1 MPILPNLCIMG
12 KLENIQKLQGYFTGS
27 NLHQI
32 STIASLSHDI
42 IGGSKG
48 APRKSREVNVF
59 SPACLSFCLQG
70 KRFMWPLPMMHWIS
84 PPPTD
89 MIKLIQLRPHSTGK
103 PPALAPVQGPPA
115 PAPAS
120 NIWWP
125 RLEIGSNLFT
135 WVLTSG
141 GSRNPSFWNA
151 FLFIWLCGL
160 SNRESDL

>member
-1 MPILPNLCIMG
+1 MSILLNLCIMG
-12 KLENIQKLQGYFTGS
+12 KLENIQKLQGYFTGP

-48 APRKSREVNVF
+48 AQGKSREVNVF

-70 KRFMWPLPMMHWIS
+70 KGFMWPLPMMHWIS
-84 PPPTD
+84 SSTSPPTD
-89 MIKLIQLRPHSTGK
+89 MINLIQLRPHSTGK

-135 WVLTSG
+135 WKKSPVLSSG
-141 GSRNPSFWNA
+141 GCETHHSGMLSC
-151 FLFIWLCGL
+151 LFGMWLI
-160 SNRESDL
+160 